1 MMKAHGIHQPS
12 SSRDTIVPPLRRKED
27 IGTPPSKK
35 RKQDQFSSDCSA
47 AVDDDET
54 PGRIKD
60 EVAYPGQG
68 TAPVK
73 DEHPLHDGT
82 QAGTN
87 YPWLYRAPQSDPS
100 LNDDNAFDDFIV
112 SGAFE
117 SINPQ
122 HGYGQAIIQQNNEDE
137 GTLTGSDGAQDNVLI
152 LD

>member
-1 MMKAHGIHQPS
+1 MMKAHGIHQPA
-12 SSRDTIVPPLRRKED
+12 SSRDSIVPPLRHKGD

-60 EVAYPGQG
+60 EVIHPGPG
-68 TAPVK
+68 TALVK
-73 DEHPLHDGT
+73 DEHSLHDET
-82 QAGTN
+82 QAGMN
-87 YPWLYRAPQSDPS
+87 YPWLYGAPQLDPS
-100 LNDDNAFDDFIV
+100 MSDDNAFNDFIV

-117 SINPQ
+117 PINPQ
-122 HGYGQAIIQQNNEDE
+122 PSYGQAISRQNDKDE
-137 GTLTGSDGAQDNVLI
+137 GTLTGNDAAQDSILI